1 MRLVELLKCWRFVVV
16 VVALVVLNGLKV
28 LDEVRDIVVVVIS
41 SARWPLL
48 VLLDGLVGLGKLA
61 E

>member
-1 MRLVELLKCWRFVVV
+1 MRLVELLKCWRLVVV